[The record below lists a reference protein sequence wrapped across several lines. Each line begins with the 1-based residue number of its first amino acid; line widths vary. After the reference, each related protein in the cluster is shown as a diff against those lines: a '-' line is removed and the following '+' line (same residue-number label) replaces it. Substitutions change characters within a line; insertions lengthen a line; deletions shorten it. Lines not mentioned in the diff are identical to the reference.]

1 MTFHSLDFV
10 VFFLVVTTVYWRLS
24 HEAQNW
30 WLLVASYLFYG
41 WIEPWFCLLLAG
53 TTLVDWWV
61 ALKMEP
67 LREPAT
73 GNRQPRPSDEQP
85 GADEANSKWSRRT
98 WLVVSLVSNLTVLG
112 FFKYFNFFV
121 GSVQAAFGR
130 LGIEAPLP
138 LLQIVLPVGISFYTF
153 QSLSYTI
160 DVYRGRLG
168 ASRSLRDFALFVAF
182 FPQLVA
188 GPIERAE
195 ALLPRVQHPRVFNL
209 VVARDA
215 LVLMAWGFFKKLVI
229 ADNVGIIA
237 NRVFSIE
244 DPGFEMLWAGVFA
257 FGLQIFADF
266 SAYTDIA
273 RGCARWLGFDLMKNF
288 DHPYLAMSPSDF
300 WRRWHISLSSWFRD
314 YLYIPLGG
322 SRHGLARTLLNV
334 MLTFVIS
341 GLWHGAAWNFV
352 LWGAFHGLLL
362 VVQRLW
368 GAIRGVSR
376 HAGRPRLPLWRAL
389 PQWAVMFLLV
399 HIGWLMFRESD
410 AAMLWRDLTLMPGT
424 APLAERQAGLY
435 LFLVALTFSL
445 PLWAH
450 SLWTAWHGSS
460 YSDRPAVRE
469 AEVSAGTIAWQA
481 VAVSLMFATILVLRS
496 RTSLDFIYFAF

>member
-1 MTFHSLDFV
+1 MIFHSLDFV
-10 VFFLVVTTVYWRLS
+10 VFFLLVTAVYWRLP
-24 HEAQNW
+24 HGGQNW
-30 WLLVASYLFYG
+30 LLLVASYVFYG
-41 WIEPWFCLLLAG
+41 WFEPWFCILLGG

-61 ALKMEP
+61 ALRMDP
-67 LREPAT
+67 D
-73 GNRQPRPSDEQP
+73 PSRS
-85 GADEANSKWSRRT
+85 ADAFAHPSPSERVARRR
-98 WLVVSLVSNLTVLG
+98 WLLGSLVSNLAVLG
-112 FFKYFNFFV
+112 TFKYFDFFV
-121 GSVQAAFGR
+121 GSVQSGLGA
-130 LGIEAPLP
+130 LGIEASLP
-138 LLQIVLPVGISFYTF
+138 LLKLALPVGISFYTF

-160 DVYRGRLG
+160 DVYRGRLR
-168 ASRSLRDFALFVAF
+168 ACRSLRDFALFVSF

-195 ALLPRVQHPRVFNL
+195 ALVPRVLAPRVFNL

-237 NRVFSIE
+237 NRVFAMK

-257 FGLQIFADF
+257 FGVQIYADF

-273 RGCARWLGFDLMKNF
+273 RGSARWLGFDLMKNF
-288 DHPYLAMSPSDF
+288 DHPYLAVSPSDF

-322 SRHGLARTLLNV
+322 SRHGLPRTLANV
-334 MLTFVIS
+334 FITFLLS

-352 LWGAFHGLLL
+352 LWGAYHGLLL
-362 VVQRLW
+362 VIERVW
-368 GAIRGVSR
+368 GAIRGLGR
-376 HAGRPRLPLWRAL
+376 HPGRHRLPIWRAL
-389 PQWAVMFLLV
+389 PQWALMFVLV
-399 HIGWLMFRESD
+399 HVGWLLFREGD
-410 AAMLWRDLTLMPGT
+410 AAMLWRDVTLVPGT
-424 APLAERQAGLY
+424 APLAERQAGYY
-435 LFLVALTFSL
+435 LALIALSFSL

-450 SLWTAWHGSS
+450 SLWTLWQGRS

-469 AEVSAGTIAWQA
+469 ADVPTSTVAWQA
-481 VAVSLMFATILVLRS
+481 VAVGVMFATILVLRS

>member
-10 VFFLVVTTVYWRLS
+10 VFFLVVTTVYWRLA
-24 HEAQNW
+24 HRAQNVF
-30 WLLVASYLFYG
+30 LLCASYVFYG
-41 WIEPWFCLLLAG
+41 WFEPWFCLLLAG
-53 TTLVDWWV
+53 TTLVDWW
-61 ALKMEP
+61 AGLKMDP
-67 LREPAT
+67 D
-73 GNRQPRPSDEQP
+73 PSISSETYAHPPDEVR
-85 GADEANSKWSRRT
+85 ARRKR
-98 WLVVSLVSNLTVLG
+98 WLVLSLISNLSVLG

-121 GSVQAAFGR
+121 ESVQAG
-130 LGIEAPLP
+130 LGAVGLSTSLP
-138 LLQIVLPVGISFYTF
+138 VLQIVLPVGISFYTF

-160 DVYRGRLG
+160 DVYRGRMRACRPL
-168 ASRSLRDFALFVAF
+168 LDFALFVAL

-188 GPIERAE
+188 GPIERAS
-195 ALLPRVQHPRVFNL
+195 ALVPRVLTPRVFNL

-215 LVLMAWGFFKKLVI
+215 LVLMAWGLFKKLVI
-229 ADNVGIIA
+229 ADNVGVIA
-237 NRVFSIE
+237 NRVFSMK

-257 FGLQIFADF
+257 FGIQIYADF

-273 RGCARWLGFDLMKNF
+273 RGSARWLGFELMKNF
-288 DHPYLAMSPSDF
+288 NHPYLAVSPSDF

-322 SRHGLARTLLNV
+322 SRHGLPRTLLNV

-352 LWGAFHGLLL
+352 AWGTFHGLML
-362 VVQRLW
+362 VVERTW
-368 GAIRGVSR
+368 GAIRG
-376 HAGRPRLPLWRAL
+376 AGRHPGRHRLPVWRAL

-410 AAMLWRDLTLMPGT
+410 ASMLWRDLTLVPGT

-450 SLWTAWHGSS
+450 SLWTVWHGTS
-460 YSDRPAVRE
+460 YSDRPAFRE
-469 AEVSAGTIAWQA
+469 ADVSARTIAWQA
-481 VAVSLMFATILVLRS
+481 VAVSLMFAMILVLRS

>member
-1 MTFHSLDFV
+1 MTFHSLDFL
-10 VFFLVVTTVYWRLS
+10 VFFVVVTTVYWRLS
-24 HEAQNW
+24 HGAQNW
-30 WLLVASYLFYG
+30 FLLGASYLFYG
-41 WIEPWFCLLLAG
+41 WVTPWFCLLLGG

-61 ALKMEP
+61 ARQMD
-67 LREPAT
+67 PAASASGT
-73 GNRQPRPSDEQP
+73 R
-85 GADEANSKWSRRT
+85 WSRRT

-112 FFKYFNFFV
+112 FFKYFNFFID
-121 GSVQAAFGR
+121 SVQAAMASAG
-130 LGIEAPLP
+130 LEASLP
-138 LLQIVLPVGISFYTF
+138 VLRIVLPVGISFYTF

-160 DVYRGRLG
+160 DVYRGRLR
-168 ASRSLRDFALFVAF
+168 ASGSLRDFALFVAF

-195 ALLPRVQHPRVFNL
+195 ALLPRVEHPRVFNL

-237 NRVFSIE
+237 NRVFAMK

-288 DHPYLAMSPSDF
+288 DHPYLALSPSDF

-322 SRHGLARTLLNV
+322 SRRGLPRTLVNILI
-334 MLTFVIS
+334 TFVIS
-341 GLWHGAAWNFV
+341 GLWHGAAWNFA
-352 LWGAFHGLLL
+352 LWGAYHGLLL
-362 VVQRLW
+362 VGERTW
-368 GAIRGVSR
+368 GAVRGVGR
-376 HAGRPRLPLWRAL
+376 HPGRQRVPAWRVV
-389 PQWAVMFLLV
+389 PQWALMYVLV
-399 HIGWLMFRESD
+399 HIGWLLFREAD
-410 AAMLWRDLTLMPGT
+410 AAMLWRDLTLVPGT

-435 LFLVALTFSL
+435 LFLVAATLSL

-450 SLWTAWHGSS
+450 SLWTVWQGRS
-460 YSDRPAVRE
+460 YSDRPVVRE
-469 AEVSAGTIAWQA
+469 ADVPTRTIVWQA
-481 VAVSLMFATILVLRS
+481 LAVGVMFATILVLRS

>member
-1 MTFHSLDFV
+1 MTFHSLDFLA
-10 VFFLVVTTVYWRLS
+10 FFLLVTAVYWRLS
-24 HEAQNW
+24 HGAQNW
-30 WLLVASYLFYG
+30 FLLGASYLFYG
-41 WIEPWFCLLLAG
+41 WVEPWFCLLLAG
-53 TTLVDWWV
+53 TTVVDWWV
-61 ALKMEP
+61 ALKM
-67 LREPAT
+67 
-73 GNRQPRPSDEQP
+73 DP
-85 GADEANSKWSRRT
+85 GAASGADAPPPGTDRTRRRKW
-98 WLVVSLVSNLTVLG
+98 LLFSLISNLSVLG
-112 FFKYFNFFV
+112 FFKYFNFFSESVHAALVAV
-121 GSVQAAFGR
+121 GLETPMPV
-130 LGIEAPLP
+130 LN
-138 LLQIVLPVGISFYTF
+138 IVLPVGISFYTF

-160 DVYRGRLG
+160 DVYRGRLR

-195 ALLPRVQHPRVFNL
+195 ALLPRVQHQRVFNL

-215 LVLMAWGFFKKLVI
+215 LVLMGWGFFKKLVI

-237 NRVFSIE
+237 NRVFSMK

-257 FGLQIFADF
+257 FGIQIFADF

-273 RGCARWLGFDLMKNF
+273 RGTARWLGFDLMKNF
-288 DHPYLAMSPSDF
+288 DHPYLALAPSDF

-322 SRHGLARTLLNV
+322 SRHGLPRTLLNV
-334 MLTFVIS
+334 MITFVIS

-352 LWGAFHGLLL
+352 LWGTFHGVLL
-362 VVQRLW
+362 VVERTWHALR
-368 GAIRGVSR
+368 GAGR
-376 HAGRPRLPLWRAL
+376 HARHRPPLWRAL
-389 PQWAVMFLLV
+389 PQWAVMFVLV

-410 AAMLWRDLTLMPGT
+410 AAMLWRDMTLVPGT

-435 LFLVALTFSL
+435 LFLISLTLSL

-450 SLWTAWHGSS
+450 SLWTVWHGRS

-469 AEVSAGTIAWQA
+469 IQVPASTIAWQA
-481 VAVSLMFATILVLRS
+481 LVVGLMFATILVLRS

>member
-1 MTFHSLDFV
+1 MTFHSLDFFA
-10 VFFLVVTTVYWRLS
+10 FFLIVTAVYWRLP
-24 HEAQNW
+24 HGAQNW
-30 WLLVASYLFYG
+30 FLLVASYLFYG
-41 WIEPWFCLLLAG
+41 WVEPWFCLLLAG
-53 TTLVDWWV
+53 TTVVDWWV
-61 ALKMEP
+61 ALKMDP
-67 LREPAT
+67 PAVA
-73 GNRQPRPSDEQP
+73 
-85 GADEANSKWSRRT
+85 GADATRAPDAVRAGRRKW
-98 WLVVSLVSNLTVLG
+98 LLFSLVSNLVVLG
-112 FFKYFNFFV
+112 FFKYFNFFIE
-121 GSVQAAFGR
+121 SVHAA
-130 LGIEAPLP
+130 LGAAGLEASLP
-138 LLQIVLPVGISFYTF
+138 VLKIVLPVGISFYTF

-160 DVYRGRLG
+160 DVYRGRLR
-168 ASRSLRDFALFVAF
+168 ASRSLRDFALFVSF

-195 ALLPRVQHPRVFNL
+195 ALLPRVQHLRVFNL

-215 LVLMAWGFFKKLVI
+215 LVLMGWGFFKKLVI

-237 NRVFSIE
+237 NRVFSMK

-257 FGLQIFADF
+257 FGIQIFADF

-288 DHPYLAMSPSDF
+288 DHPYVAVSPSDF

-322 SRHGLARTLLNV
+322 SRHGLPRTLMNV
-334 MLTFVIS
+334 MITFVIS

-352 LWGAFHGLLL
+352 LWGTFHGLLL
-362 VVQRLW
+362 VVERTWRTL
-368 GAIRGVSR
+368 RGVGR
-376 HAGRPRLPLWRAL
+376 HAGRHRLPLWRAV
-389 PQWAVMFLLV
+389 PQWALMFVLV
-399 HIGWLMFRESD
+399 HVGWLMFREAD
-410 AAMLWRDLTLMPGT
+410 AGMLWRDLTLVPGT

-435 LFLVALTFSL
+435 LFLIALTLSL

-450 SLWTAWHGSS
+450 SLWTVWHGRS

-469 AEVSAGTIAWQA
+469 GEVPGITIAWQA
-481 VAVSLMFATILVLRS
+481 LAVGVMFATILVLRS

>member
-10 VFFLVVTTVYWRLS
+10 AFFLIVTAVYWRLS

-30 WLLVASYLFYG
+30 FLLVGSYLFYG
-41 WIEPWFCLLLAG
+41 WVEPWFCLLLGG
-53 TTLVDWWV
+53 TTIVDWWV
-61 ALKMEP
+61 ALRMG
-67 LREPAT
+67 LDREP
-73 GNRQPRPSDEQP
+73 S
-85 GADEANSKWSRRT
+85 SRRT
-98 WLVVSLVSNLTVLG
+98 WLLVSLISNLTVLG
-112 FFKYFNFFV
+112 FFKYYNFFV
-121 GSVQAAFGR
+121 ESVAAA
-130 LGIEAPLP
+130 LGTLGMAVPLP
-138 LLQIVLPVGISFYTF
+138 VLNIVLPVGISFYTF

-160 DVYRGRLG
+160 DVYRGRLAPSG
-168 ASRSLRDFALFVAF
+168 SLRDFALFVSF

-195 ALLPRVQHPRVFNL
+195 ALLPRVQAPRVFNL

-229 ADNVGIIA
+229 ADNVGIVA
-237 NRVFSIE
+237 NRVFSMK

-257 FGLQIFADF
+257 FGIQIYADF

-273 RGCARWLGFDLMKNF
+273 RGSARWLGFDLMKNF
-288 DHPYLAMSPSDF
+288 DHPYLAVSPSDF

-322 SRHGLARTLLNV
+322 SRHGLPRTLANI
-334 MLTFVIS
+334 MITFVVS

-362 VVQRLW
+362 VMERVW
-368 GAIRGVSR
+368 GAMRGVGR
-376 HAGRPRLPLWRAL
+376 HVRRQRHRLPLWRAL
-389 PQWAVMFLLV
+389 PQWAATFVLV
-399 HIGWLMFRESD
+399 HVGWLMFREAD
-410 AAMLWRDLTLMPGT
+410 AAMLWRDLTLVPGT

-435 LFLVALTFSL
+435 LFLIAFTLSL
-445 PLWAH
+445 PLWVH
-450 SLWTAWHGSS
+450 SLWTVWQGRS
-460 YSDRPAVRE
+460 YSDRPAMRE
-469 AEVSAGTIAWQA
+469 VDVPARTVGWQA
-481 VAVSLMFATILVLRS
+481 LAVGVMFATILVLRS

>member
-1 MTFHSLDFV
+1 MTFHSLDYV

-24 HEAQNW
+24 HQWQNRF
-30 WLLVASYLFYG
+30 LLAASYLFYG
-41 WIEPWFCLLLAG
+41 WFEPWFCLLLAG
-53 TTLVDWWV
+53 TTVVDWFAGLKMDPDPLVDD
-61 ALKMEP
+61 
-67 LREPAT
+67 AT
-73 GNRQPRPSDEQP
+73 SARP
-85 GADEANSKWSRRT
+85 DEAVRSRRKW
-98 WLVVSLVSNLTVLG
+98 WLVLSLISNLSVLG

-121 GSVQAAFGR
+121 ESVHAGLAL
-130 LGIEAPLP
+130 LGVQTSLP
-138 LLQIVLPVGISFYTF
+138 VLQVVLPVGISFYTF

-160 DVYRGRLG
+160 DVYRGRLR
-168 ASRSLRDFALFVAF
+168 ACRSLLDFALFVAF

-195 ALLPRVQHPRVFNL
+195 ALVPRVLSPRVFNL

-215 LVLMAWGFFKKLVI
+215 LLLMAWGFFKKLVI
-229 ADNVGIIA
+229 ADNVGVIA
-237 NRVFSIE
+237 NRVFSMK

-257 FGLQIFADF
+257 FGVQIYADF

-273 RGCARWLGFDLMKNF
+273 RGTARWLGFDLMKNF
-288 DHPYLAMSPSDF
+288 DHPYLALSPSDF

-322 SRHGLARTLLNV
+322 SRHGLPRTLLNV
-334 MLTFVIS
+334 MITFVIS

-352 LWGAFHGLLL
+352 LWGTFHGLLL
-362 VVQRLW
+362 VGERLW
-368 GAIRGVSR
+368 RAVRGLSGHGR
-376 HAGRPRLPLWRAL
+376 HRRPLWLAL
-389 PQWAVMFLLV
+389 PQWVVMFVLV
-399 HIGWLMFRESD
+399 HIGWLMFREGD
-410 AAMLWRDLTLMPGT
+410 AAMLWRDVWLVPGT

-435 LFLVALTFSL
+435 LLLVSLTLSL

-450 SLWTAWHGSS
+450 SVWTLWHGRS

-469 AEVSAGTIAWQA
+469 VEVPARTIAWQA
-481 VAVSLMFATILVLRS
+481 LAVGLMFATILVLRS